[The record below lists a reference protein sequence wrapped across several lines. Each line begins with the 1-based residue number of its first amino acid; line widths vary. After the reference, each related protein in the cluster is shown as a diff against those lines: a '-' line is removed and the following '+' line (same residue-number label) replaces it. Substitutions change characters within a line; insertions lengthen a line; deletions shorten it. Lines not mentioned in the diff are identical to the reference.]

1 MSHQATPA
9 TGHPNWMNRLPKI
22 RLCGKLRRVNQP
34 QEKVDEQAAQMEVTA
49 DELRELERAR
59 AAKTPR
65 QLEAEKKRQR
75 RKILA
80 EAVRS
85 VLEDPAFSPID
96 NAVLTQ
102 ELPAIVSN
110 ELYARVRLL
119 VLALLE
125 KKMQALR
132 AKMHAF
138 DVQLAESLKVLDKI
152 DNPK

>member
-1 MSHQATPA
+1 MSHEATPA
-9 TGHPNWMNRLPKI
+9 TGRPNWMNRLPKI

-34 QEKVDEQAAQMEVTA
+34 QEKADEQAAQMEVTT

-59 AAKTPR
+59 AAKIPR
-65 QLEAEKKRQR
+65 QLDAEKKRQR

-119 VLALLE
+119 VLAHLE
-125 KKMQALR
+125 KELQALR
-132 AKMHAF
+132 AEKRAF
-138 DVQLAESLKVLDKI
+138 RVELAEAVKVLDKI
-152 DNPK
+152 ETPK